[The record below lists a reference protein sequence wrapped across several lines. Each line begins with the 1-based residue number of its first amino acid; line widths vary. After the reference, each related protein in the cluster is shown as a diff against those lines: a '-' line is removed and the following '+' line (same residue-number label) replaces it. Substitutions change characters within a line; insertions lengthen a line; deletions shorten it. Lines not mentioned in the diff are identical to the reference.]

1 MNKYRSNCSQIFL
14 SILLF
19 VAGSVSGHAMDQ
31 PDESGLNLFDP
42 SPGTVI
48 YLAQST
54 GDEEPIKEE
63 VIEGEEEEEEP
74 DCD

>member
-1 MNKYRSNCSQIFL
+1 
-14 SILLF
+14 
-19 VAGSVSGHAMDQ
+19 MDQ